1 MIKPAIALALPLL
14 ALTACNNS
22 RDEDDVA
29 ARPTADITASDIAT
43 GATTMI
49 PPVGNPSSPANQTQ
63 TGPVPTGAAT
73 AAPTDAGRSGINRST
88 GTNGSGA
95 NRPNAGATTQAI
107 RKE

>member
-1 MIKPAIALALPLL
+1 MIRPAIALALPLL

-43 GATTMI
+43 GAATMI
-49 PPVGNPSSPANQTQ
+49 PPVGNPTSPANQTQ
-63 TGPVPTGAAT
+63 TGPAST
-73 AAPTDAGRSGINRST
+73 AAPTDAGRSGVNRTT
-88 GTNGSGA
+88 GTNSSGA

-107 RKE
+107 RQE